1 MTTFKV
7 PGPGCENCK
16 KPTHL
21 TKGAGSNLS
30 SDEKIIKGT
39 DYAEIMR
46 VPIISTPGLVINE
59 KGAVSGRVPGEA
71 EITTFPTTVLME
83 EYHG

>member
-1 MTTFKV
+1 MTTFEV

-21 TKGAGSNLS
+21 TKDAGTTLS
-30 SDEKIIKGT
+30 SDEKIIKRT
-39 DYAEIMR
+39 HYAEIMR

-71 EITTFPTTVLME
+71 EITTFLANALV
-83 EYHG
+83 